1 MPSVARCARGSRL
14 IKRTLIVAWLV
25 LLLSAGVIVLIKAT
39 IPNLVPSRGT
49 TIANGQMLGKNFVGF
64 YASGVL
70 ANDGRPSDIYDDKI
84 MFAAESD
91 VAGRPVKLHWPYPP
105 GVLLV
110 TAPLAALPY
119 LPAVLIWLG
128 LGLAGAAYATWQF
141 GRRPEFLILLPLCP
155 SFSFCIIFG
164 QTGLIAAGLVAG
176 GMLLLPQRPGLAGIL
191 FGLLTIKL
199 QLAFLLPF
207 CLLAGRHVKTLIAMA
222 ATGLVLELLAV
233 ALFGTGTLL
242 AFLHAAST
250 TLDNVT
256 RDPLLRARVPTIY
269 AAAIDGG
276 LGRPPALAIQVG
288 VSLLAIAAVG
298 FIWHRSKD
306 PSLRAL
312 GWAAGLPLSVPYLV
326 DYDLAVFVVPL
337 AGLAWRHWRREI
349 DLADALAITLLW
361 STPILVQLL
370 THAARFQIGALMP
383 LALLLY
389 ALRAVV
395 RPRDLESS
403 LRGAIAPA

>member
-1 MPSVARCARGSRL
+1 L

-25 LLLSAGVIVLIKAT
+25 LLLSAGVIVLLNAT

-70 ANDGRPSDIYDDKI
+70 ANAGRPAEIYDDKA
-84 MFAAESD
+84 MFATESAI
-91 VAGRPVKLHWPYPP
+91 AGRPVKLHWPYPP
-105 GVLLV
+105 GILLV

-119 LPAVLIWLG
+119 LPAVLIWFG
-128 LGLAGAAYATWQF
+128 LGLAGAAYAVWRF

-155 SFSFCIIFG
+155 TVSFCIIFG

-176 GMLLLPQRPGLAGIL
+176 GLLLLARRPALAGIL
-191 FGLLTIKL
+191 LGLLTIKL

-207 CLLAGRHVKTLIAMA
+207 CLLAGRHVKALIAMA
-222 ATGLVLELLAV
+222 ATGLVVELLAA
-233 ALFGTGTLL
+233 ALFGTGTAL
-242 AFLHAAST
+242 AFFTAAST
-250 TLDNVT
+250 TLDNVI
-256 RDPLLRARVPTIY
+256 RDPLLLARVPTVY

-276 LGRPPALAIQVG
+276 LGRPAALSIQAVA
-288 VSLLAIAAVG
+288 SLLAIAAVA
-298 FIWHRSKD
+298 FIWQRSKD

-312 GWAAGLPLSVPYLV
+312 AWAAGLPLSVPYIV

-337 AGLAWRHWRREI
+337 AGLAWRHWRRGI
-349 DLADALAITLLW
+349 DLADVLAITLLW
-361 STPILVQLL
+361 ATPILVQLVNY
-370 THAARFQIGALMP
+370 TARFQIGALMP

-389 ALRAVV
+389 ALRETL
-395 RPRDLESS
+395 RPRRFATLVPD
-403 LRGAIAPA
+403 AVPA